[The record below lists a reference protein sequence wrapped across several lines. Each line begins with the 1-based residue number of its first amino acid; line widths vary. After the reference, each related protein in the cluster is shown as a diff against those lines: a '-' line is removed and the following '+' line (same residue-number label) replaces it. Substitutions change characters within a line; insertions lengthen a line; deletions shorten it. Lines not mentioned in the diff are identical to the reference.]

1 MSTPTILGGP
11 TSPGVTKPSTGLRA
25 DIQALRAVAVS
36 LVLVYHLWPGRL
48 TGGFIGV
55 DVFFVI
61 SGYLI
66 TTHLLRRPPRS
77 GRDLAEFWARRA
89 RRLLPASL
97 LVLGVTLVAAR
108 LIAPETVWAS
118 TATQVRAATLYVVN
132 WVLAAD
138 SVDYLASENAPTAV
152 QHYWSLSVEEQFY
165 LVWPIVILLLIV
177 LARGL
182 RLPRN
187 AVLLA
192 GLGLGVAASFV
203 YSVHLTATEPARAY
217 FVTPTRMWELGAGAL
232 LAVLVAMLATR
243 DRRED
248 GAAFSVPVGVRAV
261 LAWAGLAAVL
271 WAAISYDGSTPFPGW
286 QAALPVLGT
295 VAVIA
300 ARAPR
305 GRLSP
310 AGPMAARPVQWLG
323 DVSYSVY
330 LWHWPL
336 VVLVPYASGG
346 ELGLLDKAAVLV
358 ASLVLAAWTKR
369 FVEDPFRRTS
379 WARALWP
386 TYLAS
391 AAGMAVVVAL
401 ATAQLAE
408 VDHREGVSR
417 EARERALAEGA
428 PCFGAAALTDPTC
441 EVATRSGPIVPTPA
455 DAPND
460 KANAYAS
467 VSGGKECFANLPD
480 YEVIRCEF
488 GSPDPRRTIALVGN
502 SHAGQWLPAL
512 ERIAE
517 KREWRIVTFLA
528 SRCALTNTRLHF
540 DTEAQS
546 QACFDWG
553 DEVARRASSE
563 EFDAVVMSNMMAA
576 SAEGRSREDSVG
588 PYADGYSRVLKRLT
602 RAGARVAVVRD
613 NPALG
618 YAVPECLATESDYRR
633 CGRSREAAERP
644 DPTVE
649 ALTRIPRRRVALIDM
664 ADQICR
670 ERRCP
675 AVVGGVTVYFD
686 ASHLTATYVATT
698 TDAFDQRLRRAFARW
713 W

>member
-11 TSPGVTKPSTGLRA
+11 PAPVSAQHATGLRT
-25 DIQALRAVAVS
+25 DIQALRALAVS
-36 LVLVYHLWPGRL
+36 LVLVYHLWPERL
-48 TGGFIGV
+48 TGGFVGV

-77 GRDLAEFWARRA
+77 GRDLAGFWARRA

-97 LVLGVTLVAAR
+97 LVLAVTLVAVR
-108 LIAPETVWAS
+108 VIAPETVWGS

-165 LVWPIVILLLIV
+165 LVWPIVILLLVV
-177 LARGL
+177 LARAL

-192 GLGLGVAASFV
+192 GLGLAVAASLA
-203 YSVHLTATEPARAY
+203 YSIHLTATEPARAY

-232 LAVLVAMLATR
+232 LAVLVARHAS
-243 DRRED
+243 RRERAD
-248 GAAFSVPVGVRAV
+248 DSGLLVPDGVRV
-261 LAWAGLAAVL
+261 TLVWAGLAAIL
-271 WAAISYDGSTPFPGW
+271 WAGISYDGSTPFPGW

-300 ARAPR
+300 AHAPR
-305 GRLSP
+305 GPFSP
-310 AGPMAARPVQWLG
+310 ARPMAARPVQWLG

-336 VVLVPYASGG
+336 VVLVPYVSGG
-346 ELGLLDKAAVLV
+346 ELGFLDKAAVVV
-358 ASLVLAAWTKR
+358 ASLVLAAATKR
-369 FVEDPFRRTS
+369 FVEDPFRRAS

-408 VDHREGVSR
+408 VDHREDASR
-417 EARERALAEGA
+417 EARERALAAGA
-428 PCFGAAALTDPTC
+428 PCFGAAALSDPTC

-467 VSGGKECFANLPD
+467 VSGGKECFANLPE

-488 GSPDPRRTIALVGN
+488 GSPDPRRTLALVGN

-517 KREWRIVTFLA
+517 KRDWRIVTFLA
-528 SRCALTNTRLHF
+528 SRCALTNAPLRF

-553 DEVARRASSE
+553 EEVVRRASSE

-576 SAEGRSREDSVG
+576 SAEGRSHADSAG
-588 PYADGYSRVLKRLT
+588 PYADGYARVLKRLT
-602 RAGARVAVVRD
+602 RAGARVVVVRD

-633 CGRSREAAERP
+633 CGRSRAAAERP

-649 ALTRIPRRRVALIDM
+649 ALSRLPRRRVALIDM

-698 TDAFDQRLRRAFARW
+698 SEAFDQKLRRALARW